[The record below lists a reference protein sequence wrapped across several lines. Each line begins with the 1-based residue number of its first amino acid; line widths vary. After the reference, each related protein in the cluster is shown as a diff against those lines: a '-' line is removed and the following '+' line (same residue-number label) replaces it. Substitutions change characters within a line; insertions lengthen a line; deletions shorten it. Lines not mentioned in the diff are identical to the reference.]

1 MVISGTLAL
10 IATTVSLFGA
20 VNTSANVVGA
30 YQDKQLIQDSLNN
43 MQQTQQLL
51 QQKATQATGAQQQ
64 QMLTAA
70 AKLSQVNSKMTE
82 LNNQVFS
89 NSVRR
94 EGLGFA
100 KGLLTGKAS
109 ELSKIGKAAEGLISI
124 GDAAADQVIG
134 NNGLQGTLNN
144 LEMQDW
150 NAAAQAGDELD
161 LQILILQA
169 RELTKR
175 TKALDKE
182 MQQLQSWYQQE
193 APGNTD
199 STEID
204 QQVAQIVDNNP
215 ELIQQLQGQAPA
227 KDNQDQEQNTVAN
240 DQNNNQPADSDPK
253 SGVGLDFLKDLA
265 VHGKEINVTWTRADD
280 DDSHFDSWRKHGYGY
295 TTFSRQWDAFAN
307 REVSNVEMTMVINED
322 DTVSGKMK
330 GTAFIQGHDTE
341 IDFNL
346 EGVFDPQSK
355 QFNGKIVG
363 KMKNHDTA
371 DTFVTPEKYVSDW
384 QQSRVKRWDEE
395 VASQFFT
402 FHGSVDEDNRKIN
415 GYFSFFHWRKME
427 GEY

>member
-82 LNNQVFS
+82 LNDQVFS

-109 ELSKIGKAAEGLISI
+109 ELGKIGKAAEGLISI

-227 KDNQDQEQNTVAN
+227 KDNQGQEQNTVAN
-240 DQNNNQPADSDPK
+240 DQNDNQPADSESVEQELTKNHTVIGTWVGTDKRFNHEVGALNGTDANGQPIK
-253 SGVGLDFLKDLA
+253 KVLYFKEGGVLDREDKPLGAGIAYSWEQVDADHVKTVA
-265 VHGKEINVTWTRADD
+265 VNENLRVEVTYQIEG
-280 DDSHFDSWRKHGYGY
+280 DSLISTKVMAEFDG
-295 TTFSRQWDAFAN
+295 
-307 REVSNVEMTMVINED
+307 EVSENNDVY
-322 DTVSGKMK
+322 G
-330 GTAFIQGHDTE
+330 
-341 IDFNL
+341 
-346 EGVFDPQSK
+346 
-355 QFNGKIVG
+355 
-363 KMKNHDTA
+363 
-371 DTFVTPEKYVSDW
+371 
-384 QQSRVKRWDEE
+384 QQVLKR
-395 VASQFFT
+395 S
-402 FHGSVDEDNRKIN
+402 SN
-415 GYFSFFHWRKME
+415 
-427 GEY
+427 

>member
-109 ELSKIGKAAEGLISI
+109 ELGKIGKAAEGLISI

-227 KDNQDQEQNTVAN
+227 KDNQGQEQNTVAN
-240 DQNNNQPADSDPK
+240 DQNDNQPADSESVEQELTKNHTVIGTWVGTDKRFNHEVGALNGTDANGQPIK
-253 SGVGLDFLKDLA
+253 KVLYFKEGGVLDREDKPLGAGIAYSWEQVDADHVKTVA
-265 VHGKEINVTWTRADD
+265 VNENLRVEVTYQIEG
-280 DDSHFDSWRKHGYGY
+280 DSLISTKVMAEFDG
-295 TTFSRQWDAFAN
+295 
-307 REVSNVEMTMVINED
+307 EVSENNDVY
-322 DTVSGKMK
+322 G
-330 GTAFIQGHDTE
+330 
-341 IDFNL
+341 
-346 EGVFDPQSK
+346 
-355 QFNGKIVG
+355 
-363 KMKNHDTA
+363 
-371 DTFVTPEKYVSDW
+371 
-384 QQSRVKRWDEE
+384 QQVLKR
-395 VASQFFT
+395 S
-402 FHGSVDEDNRKIN
+402 SN
-415 GYFSFFHWRKME
+415 
-427 GEY
+427 

>member
-109 ELSKIGKAAEGLISI
+109 ELSKIGKVAEGLISI

-161 LQILILQA
+161 VQILILQA

-240 DQNNNQPADSDPK
+240 DQNNNQPADSE
-253 SGVGLDFLKDLA
+253 L
-265 VHGKEINVTWTRADD
+265 
-280 DDSHFDSWRKHGYGY
+280 
-295 TTFSRQWDAFAN
+295 
-307 REVSNVEMTMVINED
+307 VEQELT
-322 DTVSGKMK
+322 
-330 GTAFIQGHDTE
+330 
-341 IDFNL
+341 
-346 EGVFDPQSK
+346 
-355 QFNGKIVG
+355 
-363 KMKNHDTA
+363 KN
-371 DTFVTPEKYVSDW
+371 PL
-384 QQSRVKRWDEE
+384 
-395 VASQFFT
+395 
-402 FHGSVDEDNRKIN
+402 
-415 GYFSFFHWRKME
+415 
-427 GEY
+427 

>member
-109 ELSKIGKAAEGLISI
+109 ELGKIGKAAEGLISI

-227 KDNQDQEQNTVAN
+227 KDNQGQEQNTVAN
-240 DQNNNQPADSDPK
+240 DQNDNQPADSESVEQELTKNHTVIGTWVGTDKRFNHEVGALNGTDANGQPIK
-253 SGVGLDFLKDLA
+253 KVLYFKEGGVLDREDKPLGGGITYSWEQVDADHVKTVA
-265 VHGKEINVTWTRADD
+265 VNENLRVEVTYQIEG
-280 DDSHFDSWRKHGYGY
+280 DSLISTKVMAEFDG
-295 TTFSRQWDAFAN
+295 
-307 REVSNVEMTMVINED
+307 EVSENNDVY
-322 DTVSGKMK
+322 G
-330 GTAFIQGHDTE
+330 
-341 IDFNL
+341 
-346 EGVFDPQSK
+346 
-355 QFNGKIVG
+355 
-363 KMKNHDTA
+363 
-371 DTFVTPEKYVSDW
+371 
-384 QQSRVKRWDEE
+384 QQVLKR
-395 VASQFFT
+395 S
-402 FHGSVDEDNRKIN
+402 SN
-415 GYFSFFHWRKME
+415 
-427 GEY
+427 